1 MKKRSGKTVKGH
13 SNAATRTVPD
23 DSAAI
28 ALALFESDAQGI
40 AIVNR
45 RGLIEKANPKLAQ
58 IFGYGSAELVGQ
70 SIETLLPERLR
81 GAHVSH
87 RDNYF
92 KSPRTR
98 PMGLGLSGDLFGR
111 RKDGTEFPVDI
122 SLSSFESAHGRL
134 AMAFITEISWDPI

>member
-1 MKKRSGKTVKGH
+1 MKKQAGKTVKRH
-13 SNAATRTVPD
+13 SKAATRTELED
-23 DSAAI
+23 RAAI

-40 AIVNR
+40 AIVDQ
-45 RGLIEKANPKLAQ
+45 RGLIERTNPKLAQ
-58 IFGYGSAELVGQ
+58 IFGYGPEELVGQ
-70 SIETLLPERLR
+70 SIEMLVPERLR

-98 PMGLGLSGDLFGR
+98 PMGLGLSGDLVGR
-111 RKDGTEFPVDI
+111 RKDGTEFPIDV

-134 AMAFITEISWDPI
+134 AMAFITEILWDPI

>member
-1 MKKRSGKTVKGH
+1 MKKQTGKTGKKP
-13 SNAATRTVPD
+13 SNAATRAELE

-40 AIVNR
+40 AIVDK
-45 RGLIEKANPKLAQ
+45 RGLIERANPKLAQ
-58 IFGYGSAELVGQ
+58 MFGYDSGQLVGQ
-70 SIETLLPERLR
+70 SIEMLVPERLR

-111 RKDGTEFPVDI
+111 RKDGTEFPIDV

-134 AMAFITEISWDPI
+134 AMAFITEIFWDPI

>member
-1 MKKRSGKTVKGH
+1 MKKQTGKTGKKP
-13 SNAATRTVPD
+13 SNAATRAELE

-40 AIVNR
+40 AIVDQC
-45 RGLIEKANPKLAQ
+45 GLIEKANPKLAQ
-58 IFGYGSAELVGQ
+58 IFGYGGAELVGQ
-70 SIETLLPERLR
+70 SIEMLLPERLH

-98 PMGLGLSGDLFGR
+98 PMGIGLDLVGR
-111 RKDGTEFPVDI
+111 RKDGTEFPVDV
-122 SLSSFESAHGRL
+122 SLSSFESADGRL
-134 AMAFITEISWDPI
+134 AMAFITEIFWDPI